1 MVHIEAQER
10 VFVLPAARP
19 RVIGPGR
26 REQGYREQILRL
38 EAERQRAELERGRL
52 AQELEWSARV
62 ERGSVR
68 RSERLEGELRASEEA
83 QKRLLLALGAV
94 QRENELLRQKVA
106 ALGAGATPQLESRAG
121 ARAAAAPSSK
131 PFWRRW
137 FAP

>member
-10 VFVLPAARP
+10 VFVLPPARP

-38 EAERQRAELERGRL
+38 EAERQRADLERGRL

-106 ALGAGATPQLESRAG
+106 ALFPAHEVEEFTELFYGRIQRWRAEEG
-121 ARAAAAPSSK
+121 RP
-131 PFWRRW
+131 
-137 FAP
+137 

>member
-1 MVHIEAQER
+1 MVPIEAQER

-26 REQGYREQILRL
+26 REQGYREQVLRL
-38 EAERQRAELERGRL
+38 EAERQRVEHERGRL

-68 RSERLEGELRASEEA
+68 RSERLESELRASEEA

-106 ALGAGATPQLESRAG
+106 ALGAAATPRLESRSG
-121 ARAAAAPSSK
+121 ARAARAPTSK
-131 PFWRRW
+131 PFWGRW
-137 FAP
+137 FAR